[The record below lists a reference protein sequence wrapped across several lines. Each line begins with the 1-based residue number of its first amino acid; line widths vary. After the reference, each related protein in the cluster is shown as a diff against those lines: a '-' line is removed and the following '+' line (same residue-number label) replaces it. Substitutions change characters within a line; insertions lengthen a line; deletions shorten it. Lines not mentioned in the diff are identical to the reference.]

1 MKGKFR
7 RRQAVRQT
15 VCLVSKPKGPKL
27 SPSSP
32 QESGALSGRWSAVH
46 TVQYPIIL
54 HILPVFKPVFLLSR
68 VWQQNGLNAA
78 AGLCLPPANLRRQ
91 LHIGNGMGLGTEAES
106 PNVRWGSGGKD
117 GSLR

>member
-1 MKGKFR
+1 MKGEFR

-15 VCLVSKPKGPKL
+15 VCLVSKPKGSKL

-54 HILPVFKPVFLLSR
+54 HILPVFKPVFLLPECR
-68 VWQQNGLNAA
+68 CFRRFRRFFGGEGGCIAAQAVERRAVPFWLFPVRGA
-78 AGLCLPPANLRRQ
+78 AGPFA
-91 LHIGNGMGLGTEAES
+91 A
-106 PNVRWGSGGKD
+106 
-117 GSLR
+117 